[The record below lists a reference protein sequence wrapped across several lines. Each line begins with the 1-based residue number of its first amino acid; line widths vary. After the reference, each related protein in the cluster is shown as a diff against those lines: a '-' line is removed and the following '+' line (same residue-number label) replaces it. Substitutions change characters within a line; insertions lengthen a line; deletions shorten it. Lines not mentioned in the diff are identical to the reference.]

1 MLLTVHA
8 SVGIYIGTVI
18 ANPWLAFI
26 TALISHLV
34 LDVIPHG
41 DQNIAKEAEKKITKL
56 SIIASIDMLGVLILS
71 YFLIFNYLTLSPAII
86 LGIIGSILP
95 DFIWGFY
102 ELTRIKILG
111 WISNRILTYFHELL
125 HFKVSFPVGMIIQ
138 IITLLFFIFLM
149 IGQ

>member
-1 MLLTVHA
+1 
-8 SVGIYIGTVI
+8 
-18 ANPWLAFI
+18 
-26 TALISHLV
+26 
-34 LDVIPHG
+34 
-41 DQNIAKEAEKKITKL
+41 
-56 SIIASIDMLGVLILS
+56 MLGVLILS